1 MHYRKTLKN
10 GKKNILQLFPLRIY
24 VMFSRMLYESEGFLA
39 FSHTSTAT
47 APKVKLFLACHFP
60 ESGQMSGL
68 KGK

>member
-1 MHYRKTLKN
+1 ML
-10 GKKNILQLFPLRIY
+10 
-24 VMFSRMLYESEGFLA
+24 SRMVYESEGFLA

-60 ESGQMSGL
+60 ESGQMSEL